1 MNSVNCHDNVRDT
14 LERSQL
20 AAGPVEH
27 TPATPLGGQRDLPA
41 LRLVVLGIGNT
52 LLGDDAV
59 GIHVIRHLES
69 RKCASLFSGAQI
81 ELVDGGTLGY
91 LLIDRISEA
100 DGLIIIDSANINQAP
115 GSVAVFTDQQV
126 DDFLELNTSSSV
138 HEVGLID
145 LLQML
150 RLNKEAPKRC
160 ALIGIQP
167 ELIDWAIELSPVVTA
182 ALPEACNAVEKI
194 LQSWLDDSENSD
206 VQT

>member
-20 AAGPVEH
+20 AAWPVEH
-27 TPATPLGGQRDLPA
+27 TPATPLRGQRDLPA

-115 GSVAVFTDQQV
+115 GSVAVFSDQQV

-150 RLNKEAPKRC
+150 RLNKEAPERC

-167 ELIDWAIELSPVVTA
+167 ELIDWSTELSPVVTA